1 MSAEENKRTVQSIF
15 EAFGR
20 GDIPGVLGHLSEDVT
35 WKAPGPEVIPYFGD
49 RRGHAG
55 ATEFFVQLGTNVDFE
70 HFEPGAFVAEGDKV
84 VVLAMFGELGKS
96 ELDLHELF
104 EAGGNDPGARVAV
117 FQDVE
122 WLVERGLL
130 EERGNDFYALT

>member
-70 HFEPGAFVAEGDKV
+70 HFEPAAFVAEGDKV
-84 VVLAMFGELGKS
+84 VVLGRERGRVKRTGKS
-96 ELDLHELF
+96 FDNDWALVFTFGGGKVTGFQCYENTAAIA
-104 EAGGNDPGARVAV
+104 EA
-117 FQDVE
+117 FS
-122 WLVERGLL
+122 
-130 EERGNDFYALT
+130 

>member
-1 MSAEENKRTVQSIF
+1 MSEEENKRAVQAIF

-20 GDIPGVLGHLSEDVT
+20 GDIPAVLEHVSEDVT
-35 WKAPGPEVIPYFGD
+35 WKAPGPEVVTYFGD

-84 VVLAMFGELGKS
+84 VVLG
-96 ELDLHELF
+96 
-104 EAGGNDPGARVAV
+104 R
-117 FQDVE
+117 
-122 WLVERGLL
+122 ERGRVKGTGKTFDN
-130 EERGNDFYALT
+130 EWALVFTFDGGKVSAFQCYENTAAIAEAFS

>member
-20 GDIPGVLGHLSEDVT
+20 GDVPGVLSHLSEGVT
-35 WKAPGPEVIPYFGD
+35 WKAPGPDVIPYFGD

-70 HFEPGAFVAEGDKV
+70 HFEPVAFVAEGDKV
-84 VVLAMFGELGKS
+84 VVLG
-96 ELDLHELF
+96 
-104 EAGGNDPGARVAV
+104 R
-117 FQDVE
+117 
-122 WLVERGLL
+122 ERGRVKGTGKTFDN
-130 EERGNDFYALT
+130 EWALVFTLDGGKVSGFQCYENTAAIAEAFS